1 MVQRLLD
8 IDKKGEAKKLTIKN
22 MKDIGVFK
30 RSTIKSVKEIRPP
43 KKLNL
48 KADI

>member
-22 MKDIGVFK
+22 MKDVGVFK
-30 RSTIKSVKEIRPP
+30 RTAVKSVKEIRPP
-43 KKLNL
+43 KKLKM